1 MKSLA
6 QLLRPRAAAAVSI
19 LALSLGLNLFAQAPE
34 GLPISAQLFTVRNA
48 GTLDQQLAI
57 IEQAGIKYVEPYR
70 FWGMTE
76 VPADEMKAALAQ
88 HHLKISGMHIN
99 FGDIADNLKHTV
111 EYNKAIGNTRL
122 IVPAFNA
129 TMVPHSKVGWQAL
142 GGVMQTI
149 AVTLKADGMKLGFH
163 NHTVEMEVF
172 DGKTGLEW
180 FAEAAPDVIIT
191 VDCAWAA
198 QGGQD
203 PAELIKRL
211 KGHVWNIHVKDN
223 APAGTAKDQRGL
235 ATVGKGVLNWDRILT
250 AARDAGV
257 QWYTLEHDFPKPDE
271 LSVLKDG
278 VDHIKPRLQKI
289 LGM

>member
-1 MKSLA
+1 MHKLARLSLTLA
-6 QLLRPRAAAAVSI
+6 
-19 LALSLGLNLFAQAPE
+19 ALSFGPGLFAQAPE

-48 GTLDQQLAI
+48 GTLDQQLAV

-76 VPADEMKAALAQ
+76 VPVEEMKAALAR

-111 EYNKAIGNTRL
+111 EYNKALGNTRL
-122 IVPAFNA
+122 IVPAYNA
-129 TMVPHSKVGWQAL
+129 TMVPHNKIGWQAL

-250 AARDAGV
+250 AAHDSGV

-278 VDHIKPRLQKI
+278 VAHIKPRLQKI